1 MSMAEINDELCFCYE
16 NGNSQKRQEA
26 YEFYKQNNPGSF
38 DDWGYDNQTIIFL
51 DTNILLGAYALSKL
65 EKKALVKFIENNKKR
80 IVIASQVDKEYQKH
94 RLELI
99 SSYDKKLTQ
108 LNKDTKGVIGT
119 CLKSLNG
126 EAIGMIKSLSGNHL
140 LKYDFSEE
148 YQALKKILDDMQTYH
163 DCLKED
169 RDKISSSLMAFQ
181 ENLSRSLQPGSTDVA
196 NMYMEDELLQAV
208 AQCIIL
214 PSLADSE
221 IEYIKKKYA
230 ECLEVFNKNKTATI
244 GRYRFA
250 FPGCGDRKKDETEGR
265 FKESDMVIYHEML
278 KFLQEKDKNV
288 IFLTFDITKSDWA
301 PGKEYNGA
309 FLHYIENQYVKTG
322 HVIYIKSGEEL
333 PLMFDNETELEDEDS
348 DNEEASY
355 ELISLEDVDLFG
367 DICKSD
373 NLNSKNETCENV
385 ESSQSIND
393 NENCTPRRGF
403 RKIDSERFMSELHK
417 STKWAEEYGAGF
429 VGRDYFIYG
438 LLGRQ
443 KHFEFNQSRLVYKS
457 LIDSGKIKEEV
468 GENGDEII
476 VLSN

>member
-1 MSMAEINDELCFCYE
+1 MIMAEINDELCFCYE
-16 NGNSQKRQEA
+16 NGNSQMRQEA

-65 EKKALVKFIENNKKR
+65 EKKALVKFIENNKNR

-108 LNKDTKGVIGT
+108 LNKDTKGVISA

-148 YQALKKILDDMQTYH
+148 YQALKKILDDMQAYH

-169 RDKISSSLMAFQ
+169 RDKISSSLMKFQ
-181 ENLSRSLQPGSTDVA
+181 ETFSCSLQPGATDVA
-196 NMYMEDELLQAV
+196 NMYMEDDLLHAI
-208 AQCIIL
+208 AQCTIL
-214 PSLADSE
+214 PSLVDTE
-221 IEYIKKKYA
+221 LECIKKKYV
-230 ECLEVFNKNKTATI
+230 ECLEVFDKNKTETI

-250 FPGCGDRKKDETEGR
+250 FPGCGDRKKDEKEGR

-278 KFLQEKDKNV
+278 KFLLEKDKNV
-288 IFLTFDITKSDWA
+288 IFLTFDITKGDWA
-301 PGKEYNGA
+301 PGKEYNDV

-333 PLMFDNETELEDEDS
+333 PLMFVNDTEMEDEDS
-348 DNEEASY
+348 DNGDISY
-355 ELISLEDVDLFG
+355 TLIGLENVDLFG
-367 DICKSD
+367 DIC
-373 NLNSKNETCENV
+373 NSNNVNPKNESSENV
-385 ESSQSIND
+385 AISQKVDD
-393 NENCTPRRGF
+393 NVICAPRRGY
-403 RKIDSERFMSELHK
+403 RKIDSERFMLELQK

-438 LLGRQ
+438 LLGKQ
-443 KHFEFNQSRLVYKS
+443 KHFEFNQSRLIYKS

-468 GENGDEII
+468 GDNGDEII
-476 VLSN
+476 VLSK

>member
-1 MSMAEINDELCFCYE
+1 MIMAEINDELCFCYE
-16 NGNSQKRQEA
+16 NGNSQKRQET
-26 YEFYKQNNPGSF
+26 YEFYKQNDPGCF

-51 DTNILLGAYALSKL
+51 DTNIILGAYALSKL
-65 EKKALVKFIENNKKR
+65 EKMALVKFIENNKNR

-108 LNKDTKGVIGT
+108 LNKNTKGVIGA

-148 YQALKKILDDMQTYH
+148 YQTLKKILDDMQTYQ

-169 RDKISSSLMAFQ
+169 RDKISSSLMEFQ
-181 ENLSRSLQPGSTDVA
+181 ETLSGSLQPGSTDVA

-208 AQCIIL
+208 AQCTIL

-221 IEYIKKKYA
+221 LEYVKQKYS
-230 ECLEVFNKNKTATI
+230 ECLEVFNKNKTETI

-250 FPGCGDRKKDETEGR
+250 FPGCGDRKKDATEGR

-278 KFLQEKDKNV
+278 KFLKEKDKNV
-288 IFLTFDITKSDWA
+288 IFLTFDITKGDWA
-301 PGKEYNGA
+301 PGKEYNGV

-333 PLMFDNETELEDEDS
+333 PLMFDNDSELEDEDS

-355 ELISLEDVDLFG
+355 EIVSLEDVDLFG

-385 ESSQSIND
+385 KSSQGIND
-393 NENCTPRRGF
+393 NGICTPRRGF

-468 GENGDEII
+468 GDNGDEII
-476 VLSN
+476 VLSE